1 MKRTFKKS
9 LALFLSAALLLSNS
23 LVTSAD
29 NYEPTTSVED
39 TGGVLKTYIVPPLM
53 LPGQGLTITRARA
66 RPSVTM
72 FRKKI
77 PTKVKLN
84 REEN

>member
-39 TGGVLKTYIVPPLM
+39 TGGVLKT
-53 LPGQGLTITRARA
+53 
-66 RPSVTM
+66 
-72 FRKKI
+72 
-77 PTKVKLN
+77 
-84 REEN
+84 